1 MNDALDP
8 ILQQEEQRK
17 LRTQLIWRLGI
28 AALLVAGVVGTLF
41 WLDQDRNPPPRLSVT
56 NTPSP
61 TVSASTPQEITSHV
75 QASASDNISSAA
87 ASIPSDSMSETAS
100 TAMAAAS
107 APAIAN
113 QAINP
118 PANVREATTSPALPT
133 PATAMQSPAKPAP
146 TAPPKSVQPQQQNP
160 QTAAKPSPATPAN
173 GYTLQAGAFLH
184 ASNAEKLL
192 LQVQRAGIPV
202 YLETRVQIGPFRTK
216 AEAEAAL
223 FKLRKLGIDPVLRTE

>member
-28 AALLVAGVVGTLF
+28 AALLVAGVVGTLL
-41 WLDQDRNPPPRLSVT
+41 WLDQDRNPPPKLSIT

-61 TVSASTPQEITSHV
+61 TVSASAPQEITSHV
-75 QASASDNISSAA
+75 QASAADNISSAT
-87 ASIPSDSMSETAS
+87 ASMPSDSMNETAS
-100 TAMAAAS
+100 TTMAAAS
-107 APAIAN
+107 APVIAN

-118 PANVREATTSPALPT
+118 PDNVREATTSPAQPT
-133 PATAMQSPAKPAP
+133 PATTAQPPAKPAP
-146 TAPPKSVQPQQQNP
+146 TAPLKSVQPQQQNP
-160 QTAAKPSPATPAN
+160 QTAAKPSPAN
-173 GYTLQAGAFLH
+173 SYTLQAGAFLH

-192 LQVQRAGIPV
+192 RQVQRAGIPV
-202 YLETRVQIGPFRTK
+202 YLETRVQIGPFRSK